1 MAPHATVNIDLDHQ
15 IGTVSPYVYGT
26 ATYADGTDAFW
37 VGEESPIPNIR
48 GFRKD
53 TVEYLRRL
61 SPQVLSYYPGLFAT
75 WEQMVGP
82 RASRPPHFDPLG
94 RAVFEETPMERN
106 PDFGIDEFLQFCE
119 LIGSEALLRI
129 SDEDVDDARHLVEY
143 CNYEGNTK
151 YAQRRRANGHPNP
164 YHVKFFQ
171 WYAWWDPA
179 EHARSFRSFSWV
191 SRCIDPGIRLL
202 CANKGEYAE
211 RFFKELRSVPDQQ
224 MAGPSLVDYIC
235 SINYLGGF
243 EDEMD
248 FREESYYRAMH
259 HASALENH
267 FRDLDS
273 LIQRHA
279 EEREPFGRFKS
290 IDWLGR
296 PASNDRMSIAV
307 TEWGISH
314 RFRQGTFRDA
324 LISATVLDI
333 YNRLP
338 DIVPFAT
345 LTWTANM
352 GNALL
357 LTKGEV
363 TVTTPMY
370 HLFDMYRVHKGNT
383 TIAAI
388 VECDEIRPGSSRA
401 EDGAVPLSGD
411 SIKELPPLAAV
422 SVSASRNPQGNT
434 LILSITNRHLEDDV
448 NLKISIEGATRITS
462 GSISSL
468 NAQSIED
475 RNDVDHPD
483 RIAIA
488 TESFTPRS
496 VPFEFVAPAHSI
508 NTLAL
513 NFDPAI

>member
-1 MAPHATVNIDLDHQ
+1 MASQAKLVIDLADQ

-37 VGEESPIPNIR
+37 VGEGSPIPNIR
-48 GFRKD
+48 GFRRD

-61 SPQVLSYYPGLFAT
+61 SPQVLSYYPGLFGT
-75 WEQMVGP
+75 WEGMVGP
-82 RASRPPHFDPLG
+82 RGSRPPGFDPLG
-94 RAVFEETPMERN
+94 RAVFEETPMERKA
-106 PDFGIDEFLQFCE
+106 DFGIDEFLQFCE

-129 SDEDVDDARHLVEY
+129 SDEDVEDARNLVEY
-143 CNYEGNTK
+143 CNYEGDSK
-151 YAQRRRANGHPNP
+151 YAQMRRANGHSDP
-164 YHVKFFQ
+164 YGVKFFQ

-211 RFFKELRSVPDQQ
+211 RFFEELRSVPDQQ

-243 EDEMD
+243 DDEMD
-248 FREESYYRAMH
+248 FREESYYRGMH
-259 HASALENH
+259 HASALEKQ
-267 FRDLDS
+267 FRDLDA

-279 EEREPFGRFKS
+279 EGREPFGRFKA

-296 PASNDRMSIAV
+296 PASNDRMCTAV

-314 RFRQGTFRDA
+314 RFRKGTFRDA
-324 LISATVLDI
+324 LVSATVLDV

-338 DIVPFAT
+338 EIVPLAT

-352 GNALL
+352 GSALI
-357 LTKGEV
+357 LTDAEM
-363 TVTTPMY
+363 TITTPMY

-383 TIAAI
+383 AIAAT
-388 VECDEIRPGSSRA
+388 VECDEIRPGCSSA
-401 EDGAVPLSGD
+401 EGSAVPLSGE
-411 SIKELPPLAAV
+411 STTELPPLAVV
-422 SVSASRNPQGNT
+422 SVSASRSPQGNP
-434 LILSITNRHLEDDV
+434 LILSVTNRHLEDDV
-448 NLKISIEGATRITS
+448 NLQVSIEGAARITS
-462 GSISSL
+462 ATISSL

-475 RNDVDHPD
+475 RNDVDDPD

-488 TESFTPRS
+488 TEPLTPRS
-496 VPFEFVAPAHSI
+496 VPFEFVVPAHSI
-508 NTLAL
+508 NTLAMTL
-513 NFDPAI
+513 E